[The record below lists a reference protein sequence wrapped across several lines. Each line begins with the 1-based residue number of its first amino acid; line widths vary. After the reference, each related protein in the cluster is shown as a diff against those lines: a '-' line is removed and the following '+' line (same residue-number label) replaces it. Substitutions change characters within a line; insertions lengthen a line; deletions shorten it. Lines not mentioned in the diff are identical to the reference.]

1 MTRVNKKKS
10 PSNKHKVL
18 RRQRE
23 RKCER
28 IFQGEPGCA

>member
-1 MTRVNKKKS
+1 MTRVNKKRS
-10 PSNKHKVL
+10 PSNKRKALH
-18 RRQRE
+18 RQRE